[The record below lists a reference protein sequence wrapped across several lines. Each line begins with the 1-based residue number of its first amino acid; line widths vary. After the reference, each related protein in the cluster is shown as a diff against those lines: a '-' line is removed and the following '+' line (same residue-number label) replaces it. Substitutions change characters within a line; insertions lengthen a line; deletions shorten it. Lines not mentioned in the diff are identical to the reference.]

1 MSKNQKQLLLE
12 ERLLSFSKMMDEKLN
27 LPPNSRLERYFK
39 DIFSVKKL
47 SVIDLIYRTMFPF
60 NLDAQKV
67 IEQIFLHLQFP
78 QIKLLNPFYT
88 MKKNIHKIK
97 GNIYDSQLAE
107 LGNKC
112 QIELFSV
119 DHPFVPLWACKD
131 EEIKPIYEE
140 FHNLINYNYPS
151 NNTKLIT
158 LSSAFGKKEK
168 LPCPFT
174 YLQLSEMCG
183 WNDTDK
189 KIIEEKKPKSPL
201 PLPKQPQILAKKQD
215 DSTIFVLPS
224 EKKSEKNVIDN
235 EVQEKQPQ
243 INKEIEISSIPKVP
257 RESIFSTKLPQQQ
270 PSVIV
275 PQNERLLEVEWTDQ
289 NEIKEDQEILQY
301 AQQIIEKLKARYVFS
316 DTNEV
321 KNILDVLSSWVN

>member
-1 MSKNQKQLLLE
+1 MSKNQKHLLLE

-39 DIFSVKKL
+39 DIFSGRKL

-67 IEQIFLHLQFP
+67 IEQIFLHVQYP
-78 QIKLLNPFYT
+78 QIKLLIPFHT

-97 GNIYDSQLAE
+97 GNVYDSQLAE

-119 DHPFVPLWACKD
+119 DHPFIPLWVNED
-131 EEIKPIYEE
+131 QEIKPIYEE
-140 FHNLINYNYPS
+140 FHNLVNYNYPS
-151 NNTKLIT
+151 NNTKLIAS
-158 LSSAFGKKEK
+158 SSAFGKKEK

-189 KIIEEKKPKSPL
+189 KIIEEKKPKPPL
-201 PLPKQPQILAKKQD
+201 PIPKQHQVLAKKQD
-215 DSTIFVLPS
+215 DTTIFVLPS
-224 EKKSEKNVIDN
+224 EKKIEKNIL
-235 EVQEKQPQ
+235 EGGAQEKQSQ
-243 INKEIEISSIPKVP
+243 TNKEIEISSIPKVP
-257 RESIFSTKLPQQQ
+257 RESVFSNQFQQQ

-289 NEIKEDQEILQY
+289 NEVEEDQEISRY
-301 AQQIIEKLKARYVFS
+301 TQQIIKKLKARYVFS

-321 KNILDVLSSWVN
+321 KNILDVLGSWIN